1 MRRVFKRSLTL
12 TGGRS
17 YSVVLPKDWVK
28 TNNLRKGD
36 ALLIEV
42 RDDGDLLLRPERAKR
57 GERDIAESV
66 TIPVGPLLQR
76 DLIAAY
82 LAGYDRIV
90 VKSSEGIA
98 SSYREVVKRTVRS
111 LTGAEVISEGHDVI
125 EVQVLLD
132 AGLIEPEKVLTRENA
147 LVVSNL
153 SMVLEAVRRWDPDE
167 AFNVIMM
174 DEEVDRHYFT
184 FVRVV
189 RSYALGASSPRGRDL
204 SPIRLLDMRVVAK
217 FIEDVGDRVVKIAEV
232 IKSNPIPPDPGSWPL
247 IRLYEAAS
255 PLVKTQKGAFEAFL
269 KNDSDLA
276 NSIIAEVSDVRQ
288 RISEV
293 QAVGEV
299 APSRTHQLMFSEL
312 LRICDD
318 QVDIADIAAPFPK

>member
-1 MRRVFKRSLTL
+1 MRKVFRRSLTL

-28 TNNLRKGD
+28 TNNLRRGD

-42 RDDGDLLLRPERAKR
+42 RDDGGLLVRPERAKR
-57 GERDIAESV
+57 GERDLSESV
-66 TIPVGPLLQR
+66 TIGVGPLLYR

-82 LAGYDRIV
+82 LAGYDKIV
-90 VKSSEGIA
+90 IKSSEGIA
-98 SSYREVVKRTVRS
+98 SSYRELVKRTVRS

-132 AGLIEPEKVLTRENA
+132 AGLIEPERVLTRENA

-153 SMVLEAVRRWDPDE
+153 SMVLEAVKSWDPDE
-167 AFNVIMM
+167 AANVIMM

-232 IKSNPIPPDPGSWPL
+232 IRSSPIPPDPGSWPRE
-247 IRLYEAAS
+247 RLYEAAS
-255 PLVKTQKGAFEAFL
+255 PLIRTQKGVFEAFVR
-269 KNDSDLA
+269 NDSDLA
-276 NSIIAEVSDVRQ
+276 NAVIAEVAGVRR
-288 RISEV
+288 RISNV
-293 QAVGEV
+293 QVAGEV
-299 APSRTHQLMFSEL
+299 TSTRAHQLIASEL

-318 QVDIADIAAPFPK
+318 QIDIADIAAPFPK